1 MPEPLDGEIVVPTTL
16 PVPAPDLDAR
26 LDAIVR
32 RYMGAQGILMQVVS
46 FAGGQVE
53 GAVARL
59 PRKAQDQ
66 IDRAVRTALH
76 RAYDAARATQGA
88 RPVGDRLHRTAAAAL
103 GIAGGLGRLPTALA
117 ELPVTTTAILR
128 SIQEIAREY
137 GEDLEHESAR
147 LECLRVL
154 GSGGPLTEDDGT
166 DFAFLGARLTLT
178 GPALNR
184 LIAQIAPRFA
194 AVLGQKLATQTVPV
208 LGAAAGA
215 ATNLAFA
222 RYYQD
227 MAHVHF
233 GLRRLA
239 REGHATAREAFRDR
253 VERARAVR
261 RA

>member
-1 MPEPLDGEIVVPTTL
+1 
-16 PVPAPDLDAR
+16 
-26 LDAIVR
+26 
-32 RYMGAQGILMQVVS
+32 
-46 FAGGQVE
+46 
-53 GAVARL
+53 
-59 PRKAQDQ
+59 
-66 IDRAVRTALH
+66 
-76 RAYDAARATQGA
+76 
-88 RPVGDRLHRTAAAAL
+88 
-103 GIAGGLGRLPTALA
+103 
-117 ELPVTTTAILR
+117 VTTTAILR
-128 SIQEIAREY
+128 SIQEIARTH
-137 GEDLEHESAR
+137 GEDLTDETVR

-154 GSGGPLTEDDGT
+154 GSGGPLAEDDGT

-194 AVLGQKLATQTVPV
+194 AVLGQKLAAQAVPV

-239 REGHATAREAFRDR
+239 HAGHLTAREEFRAE
-253 VERARAVR
+253 VASSRALR

>member
-1 MPEPLDGEIVVPTTL
+1 MPEPLNGEIVSPAAL
-16 PVPAPDLDAR
+16 PVPAGDPQADLDR
-26 LDAIVR
+26 LVR
-32 RYMGAQGILMQVVS
+32 RYLDAQGVLMQIVS

-59 PRKAQDQ
+59 PQRAQMQ

-76 RAYDAARATQGA
+76 RAYDAAHATHRA

-103 GIAGGLGRLPTALA
+103 GVAGGLGGLPTALA

-128 SIQEIAREY
+128 SIQEIARAH
-137 GEDLEHESAR
+137 GEDLSDEAVR

-154 GSGGPLTEDDGT
+154 GSGGPLAEDDGT

-194 AVLGQKLATQTVPV
+194 AVLGQKLAAQAVPV

-233 GLRRLA
+233 GLRRLTREGVAGA
-239 REGHATAREAFRDR
+239 RETFRAE
-253 VERARAVR
+253 VAAARALR
-261 RA
+261 KA